1 MNELS
6 LAAAQAD
13 MRQGHRHGA
22 PGVLASGLVWLT
34 AAAVAQWAQAA
45 SAVWALLLG
54 GVFIHPLGIMLGK
67 ALGHPGRHRVGN
79 PLAGLAMEGTLWM
92 LAGIAIAVGLQAL
105 RLEWF
110 FPAMLLTI
118 GGRYLT
124 FQTIYGLRIYW
135 VLGAVLCAAGL
146 ALGLARAPVAQGA
159 LAGAAIEIVFAAA
172 IFWRARRDAA
182 AQGLKPPLRPQ

>member
-1 MNELS
+1 MNDLS

-22 PGVLASGLVWLT
+22 PGVLASALVWLT
-34 AAAVAQWAQAA
+34 AAAVAHGAQAA
-45 SAVWALLLG
+45 SAVWTLLIG
-54 GVFIHPLGIMLGK
+54 GMFIHPLGLMLTK
-67 ALGHPGRHRVGN
+67 ALGHPGRNRVGN
-79 PLAGLAMEGTLWM
+79 PLAGLAVEGTLWM
-92 LAGIAIAVGLQAL
+92 LAGIAVAVGLQAL

-124 FQTIYGLRIYW
+124 FQTVYGLRIYW

-146 ALGLARAPVAQGA
+146 ALGLAGAPVALGA
-159 LAGAAIEIVFAAA
+159 LAGGAIEIAFASL
-172 IFWRARRDAA
+172 IFWRARREAA
-182 AQGLKPPLRPQ
+182 G